1 MLHPLFQRGGIEL
14 TEAQLRDVTQ
24 FVKTG
29 LLDPRA
35 KKENLCALIPKS
47 VPSRMKVLTFEACA
61 SKPGKKDS
69 N

>member
-1 MLHPLFQRGGIEL
+1 LFKDGGIRLSES
-14 TEAQLRDVTQ
+14 QIQDVAQ

-35 KKENLCALIPKS
+35 KKENLCGLIPKA
-47 VPSRMKVLTFEACA
+47 VPSKLKVLTFEDCA
-61 SKPGKKDS
+61 LKPGKKDS